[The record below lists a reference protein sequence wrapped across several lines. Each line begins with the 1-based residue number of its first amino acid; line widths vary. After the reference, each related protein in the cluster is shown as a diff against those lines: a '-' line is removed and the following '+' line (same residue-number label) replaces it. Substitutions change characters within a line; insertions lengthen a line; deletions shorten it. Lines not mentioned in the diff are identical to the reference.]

1 MNIVSR
7 LLEKPY
13 GTAIVILFIL
23 WVGLSIPTNVY
34 VIYQLKKHIREKTDT
49 EAIWSSVIV
58 FYLIQTIAIVSQI
71 WGLSM
76 VLR

>member
-34 VIYQLKKHIREKTDT
+34 VICQLKKHIREKTDT